1 LIAPG
6 ELRAESFAR
15 YPPQARS
22 FAVANLPVLQRMPL
36 ILIAL
41 VLRQAIQYDWCFPR
55 EREQLSRQL
64 DLLGR
69 MDAASFDALMAPFSV
84 IQLSAE
90 LRGLDWVREPQ
101 QFSERLTAYLW
112 SQHQIDRYHEAAQ
125 GYQQYLQ
132 KTLAEKT
139 VATPRWTIVTV
150 GQGIPQTELP
160 LFRRLLPHGT
170 LFTNVDPSDGLEVL
184 LTEIR
189 SRAQQ
194 YPLEYGHWYIE
205 GGEPHAGSK
214 GVQGL
219 TVMSYARLVPAAK
232 REFALLNQ
240 FTNRAAG
247 GGKVGVEAVSS
258 YIAGLNPDD
267 LGLKGTS
274 ADDVLRHFEVNVL
287 TQGAGCQIY
296 STTFVQWAARECLHR
311 AQPLTLFARFATRQR
326 SAPMEQLLARD
337 PLQQPQDP
345 EGSLTDA
352 DMGAYYTWINQS
364 RLAGADQSRFLVWFE
379 GHGVVCAV
387 SPTLAQ
393 GTTSTASATMRQVL
407 DWMR

>member
-1 LIAPG
+1 
-6 ELRAESFAR
+6 
-15 YPPQARS
+15 
-22 FAVANLPVLQRMPL
+22 
-36 ILIAL
+36 
-41 VLRQAIQYDWCFPR
+41 
-55 EREQLSRQL
+55 
-64 DLLGR
+64 
-69 MDAASFDALMAPFSV
+69 
-84 IQLSAE
+84 
-90 LRGLDWVREPQ
+90 
-101 QFSERLTAYLW
+101 
-112 SQHQIDRYHEAAQ
+112 
-125 GYQQYLQ
+125 
-132 KTLAEKT
+132 
-139 VATPRWTIVTV
+139 
-150 GQGIPQTELP
+150 LP
-160 LFRRLLPHGT
+160 LFRRLLPHRT
-170 LFTNVDPSDGLEVL
+170 LFTNVDPSVGLEVL

-232 REFALLNQ
+232 REVALLNQ

-258 YIAGLNPDD
+258 YVAGLNPDD
-267 LGLKGTS
+267 LGLNGTP

-296 STTFVQWAARECLHR
+296 STTFVQWASRECLHR

-345 EGSLTDA
+345 EGSLVGA
-352 DMGAYYTWINQS
+352 DMGSLLHTDQPIPAC
-364 RLAGADQSRFLVWFE
+364 RCGQSRFLVWFE

-387 SPTLAQ
+387 CPTLPE
-393 GTTSTASATMRQVL
+393 GRPLRSL
-407 DWMR
+407 